1 MRYDYRSEL
10 TAVFESDRI
19 CFVRVSE
26 LLIGDYLVMINDY
39 ENVNRFIGAS
49 QPGPFTEEKEIS
61 WVRKKL
67 ENNETVFSMIDK
79 ENGAFIGNI
88 ELMDVSADSGELG
101 IAITASMQD
110 RGFGTE
116 AVSALT
122 EYGLKQLGLKRIC
135 LRAKPYNARALHVYE
150 KCGFREYDR
159 TDEHV
164 FMAFPE

>member
-88 ELMDVSADSGELG
+88 AGPRLRDGSG
-101 IAITASMQD
+101 
-110 RGFGTE
+110 
-116 AVSALT
+116 
-122 EYGLKQLGLKRIC
+122 
-135 LRAKPYNARALHVYE
+135 LRA
-150 KCGFREYDR
+150 DR
-159 TDEHV
+159 IR
-164 FMAFPE
+164 PEAAGAEADLPAGQAIQCQSAPRIRKVRLPGI